1 MILNEFSSS
10 REEAD
15 EASAVFYNI
24 EIYDADTA
32 AAADLIYTIKLEKL
46 NTEIASET
54 DAAKLYELFKKQRE
68 LKDEKNTWEE

>member
-1 MILNEFSSS
+1 M
-10 REEAD
+10 
-15 EASAVFYNI
+15 
-24 EIYDADTA
+24 
-32 AAADLIYTIKLEKL
+32 IYTIKLEKL